1 MPRKDALA
9 REACL
14 LGIGRRL
21 RTYFNDQESPVS
33 KRFVTLLRQIETG
46 EHGPRGSCGFVA
58 AAVASGNRITPP
70 SSLVIVEPECVGIPI
85 MPTVQYSGKRI
96 KKARQ

>member
-33 KRFVTLLRQIETG
+33 KRLVTLLRQIETG
-46 EHGPRGSCGFVA
+46 E
-58 AAVASGNRITPP
+58 
-70 SSLVIVEPECVGIPI
+70 EPECVGIPI

>member
-21 RTYFNDQESPVS
+21 RTYFNNQESPVS
-33 KRFVTLLRQIETG
+33 KRLVTLLRQIETG
-46 EHGPRGSCGFVA
+46 EHRPEVA
-58 AAVASGNRITPP
+58 AV
-70 SSLVIVEPECVGIPI
+70 SSLRRSLPENE
-85 MPTVQYSGKRI
+85 
-96 KKARQ
+96 

>member
-1 MPRKDALA
+1 MPRKDAVA

-33 KRFVTLLRQIETG
+33 KRLVTLLRQIETG

-58 AAVASGNRITPP
+58 AAVASGNRITPFVVSDRRAGVRGDTDRADSP
-70 SSLVIVEPECVGIPI
+70 VF
-85 MPTVQYSGKRI
+85 GK
-96 KKARQ
+96 AN